1 MFVRLLYESFRRQR
15 RRKLL
20 AGVSVTLGVAVI
32 TAMIA
37 VATDVGD
44 KINRELRQYG
54 ANLVVYPHEDTLD
67 VEIGGLSLKPAS
79 EGAYL
84 SEADLPKIKGIFWR
98 NNVLGFAPLLPVA
111 VRLESAGGTRD
122 VELLG
127 TYFSKS
133 LSFGT
138 HPFTTGVR
146 TTHPWWKVRGAWP
159 SDESRD
165 VLVGDRLAK
174 ALGVEAGSVVRLQG
188 RDVRVT
194 GALSTGDQQEDTVVA
209 PLALAQEIAAR
220 PGAVRRVFVSA
231 LTSPEDAFARRDPAT
246 LTPAD
251 RDRWYCSPYALSIA
265 YQLREVVANSDAEPI
280 RQVAQN
286 EGKVLERIRGLMLLV
301 ALAALIASAL
311 AVSAAMA
318 TALLERRREV
328 GLMKAL
334 GAGNFSVASIFI
346 AEACLLAL
354 LGGGAGFML
363 GLVLARQIG
372 LAVFGS
378 QIAVQPVLFPAVLM
392 LAILVTLAGSAAAIR
407 RAMRFDPAAVL
418 RGDL

>member
-1 MFVRLLYESFRRQR
+1 MFARLLYESFRRQR

-20 AGVSVTLGVAVI
+20 AGVSVTLGIAVI
-32 TAMIA
+32 TAMIG
-37 VATDVGD
+37 VATAVGD

-67 VEIGGLSLKPAS
+67 VDIGGVNLKPAS

-98 NNVLGFAPLLPVA
+98 HNVLGFAPFLPVT
-111 VRLESAGGTRD
+111 VRVETVHGARE

-127 TYFSKS
+127 TYFSKT
-133 LSFGT
+133 LSFGRDQ
-138 HPFTTGVR
+138 FTTGVR

-159 SDESRD
+159 GDESQD
-165 VLVGDRLAK
+165 VLIGERLAA
-174 ALGVEAGSVVRLQG
+174 ALDVGAGSTVRLQG

-194 GALSTGDQQEDTVVA
+194 GLLSTGDQQEEGVVA
-209 PLALAQEIAAR
+209 PLSFVQEIAGR
-220 PGAVRRVFVSA
+220 PGVVRRVFVSA
-231 LTSPEDAFARRDPAT
+231 LTSPEDTFARRDPAT
-246 LTPAD
+246 MTPAD
-251 RDRWYCSPYALSIA
+251 RDRWYCTPYALSIA
-265 YQLREVVANSDAEPI
+265 YQLREVIAQSDAEPI

-286 EGKVLERIRGLMLLV
+286 EGKVLERIRSLMLLV
-301 ALAALIASAL
+301 ALAALLASAL

-318 TALLERRREV
+318 TALLERRHEV

-334 GAGNFSVASIFI
+334 GARSAAVASIFI

-354 LGGGAGFML
+354 LGGTAGFLL
-363 GLVLARQIG
+363 GVLLARQIG
-372 LAVFGS
+372 VSVFGS
-378 QIAVQPVLFPAVLM
+378 QIAVQPVLLPAVLL

-407 RAMRFDPAAVL
+407 RALHFHPAVVL

>member
-1 MFVRLLYESFRRQR
+1 MFARLLYESFRRQR

-20 AGVSVTLGVAVI
+20 AGISVTLGVSVI

-67 VEIGGLSLKPAS
+67 VEIGGLNLKPAS

-98 NNVLGFAPLLPVA
+98 HNVLGFAPLLPVP
-111 VRLESAGGTRD
+111 VRLETGGGERD

-127 TYFSKS
+127 TYFSKT
-133 LSFGT
+133 LSFGKDQ
-138 HPFTTGVR
+138 FTTGVR

-165 VLVGDRLAK
+165 VLIGERLAK
-174 ALGVEAGSVVRLQG
+174 ALGVEIGST
-188 RDVRVT
+188 VRVQRREVKVA
-194 GALSTGDQQEDTVVA
+194 GVLSTGDQQEDTVVA
-209 PLALAQEIAAR
+209 PLPLAQEIAGR

-246 LTPAD
+246 MTPAD
-251 RDRWYCSPYALSIA
+251 RDRWYCAPYALSIA
-265 YQLREVVANSDAEPI
+265 YQLREVIAQSDAEPI

-328 GLMKAL
+328 GLMRAL
-334 GAGNFSVASIFI
+334 GAGRLSVAAIFV

-354 LGGGAGFML
+354 LGGAVGFLL
-363 GLVLARQIG
+363 GVALARQIG
-372 LAVFGS
+372 IAVFGS
-378 QIAVQPVLFPAVLM
+378 QIAVQPVLFPAVLI
-392 LAILVTLAGSAAAIR
+392 LAILVTLAGSAVAIR
-407 RAMRFDPAAVL
+407 RAIRFDPAVVL